1 MEGQTVPLEHV
12 VALVVFAVLIG
23 GFVVYRWLSASGG
36 AVRAASAP
44 RPAMLRTVAAPSPAA
59 ALDLAEAKRRTDTA
73 VDKRLVDLD
82 FEKATLQEVR
92 GVAKSK

>member
-23 GFVVYRWLSASGG
+23 GFLVYRWLSASGG

-44 RPAMLRTVAAPSPAA
+44 RPAMPLRTAAAPSLQ

-73 VDKRLVDLD
+73 VDKRIVDLD

-92 GVAKSK
+92 GVAKGK